1 MIKSILFIVS
11 MFVGLLFLILLI
23 EKKVPISENFSGLKL
38 YLLRVS
44 IGVVPAIVLG
54 VMLFFIFFN

>member
-1 MIKSILFIVS
+1 MIKSTLFIVS

-23 EKKVPISENFSGLKL
+23 EKKVPKSENFSGLKL

-44 IGVVPAIVLG
+44 IGVVPAIILG
-54 VMLFFIFFN
+54 VMLFFIFLN